1 MENRILD
8 MGYQLDNEKDLV
20 FSCHF
25 DQIINASHNIID
37 LIGERDF
44 VKVRIDGIFI
54 NWFIYNIKE
63 AMPILTQPL
72 DGFEKSRNHYALSR
86 FI

>member
-1 MENRILD
+1 MCVLSTLSI
-8 MGYQLDNEKDLV
+8 YIFLV
-20 FSCHF
+20 HLNNYKLLNYFRF
-25 DQIINASHNIID
+25 LQIILVYLTYL
-37 LIGERDF
+37 LINSNT
-44 VKVRIDGIFI
+44 I